1 MANKQMK
8 IAIEIAGKVASSFGS
23 TIKRASG
30 GIRSI
35 STAASK
41 MTGTVA
47 NATKKTAKVLGGIT
61 AATSAATAAIGAA
74 AVNVGSEFEKSMSQ
88 VSATMLLDKET
99 EKGKKDY
106 KILEEA
112 ARECGRNTAFSASQA
127 SDALNY
133 LALAGYNAKD
143 AAKTLPTVLN
153 LAGAGGMELA
163 DASNMITDAMSALGK
178 TVKAEGLNVE
188 GFADK
193 MAMTASK
200 SNTSVAELGSAILQI
215 GGTANTLSGGTTELN
230 TALGLLAD
238 NGIHAAEGGT
248 KLRNMIKS
256 LTSPTDKASKM
267 LEKLGISAEDSKG
280 NMRPLKDIMGDFGK
294 EVGSMGKVEKNATL
308 AKIFNAQ
315 DLKAVNALIDTSGK
329 RWDELSKAIDD
340 SKGACEDMYKTQEDN
355 LKGDLK
361 QLSAAMED
369 LGISIYK
376 DVGGPLRDTV
386 QFATKMVGKLSKA
399 YDKGGMSGMIK
410 TFGTVA
416 AEGIASAAKA
426 APKAIRVGTQML
438 QSLAKGIEKNKKE
451 IFKSFINVVAELG
464 KGTLQV
470 APQFLSIG
478 ASLITELGK
487 EIVKKA
493 PEMIT
498 IGTKVIENI
507 VAGISTMLPQLFET
521 GANIMVYLAGK
532 ITQYLPK
539 LIEIGS
545 KILLYIANGFVQQL
559 PQLAQAAMMLIQ
571 SLISMIQS
579 NLPNL
584 MNAGIDILNY
594 LVLGI
599 KNNLPNLIATA
610 MEALVTFSGSLRNY
624 AGKLVDVGLK
634 LIMTLAD
641 SFIANIPVFIRTI
654 PTIIINLCGIIN
666 DNAPKLLAAGL
677 TLIVKLGAGLIQAIP
692 VLIANLPKI
701 IQAIVSVFMAFNWL
715 SLGRKIITII
725 KYGVKG
731 VATAIPELFKKIGSK
746 AKKVFHD
753 IHWKELGTKV
763 IKFIV
768 NGIKSLV
775 KAIPDAL
782 KNIAKEAWDA
792 FKSINWIELG
802 SGIISSVISGIT
814 SAGKGLWGTITGLFT
829 GEKADTSISKAPVQ
843 SASEGKANFT
853 KAPIQTNT
861 PWHAAG
867 GIFRRPTILKSASGF
882 QGVGEAGAEAIL
894 PLSTLWEQLDSAID
908 RTMGDSH
915 SMVVQLLQRLQNG
928 QGNKTREAE
937 PQLAGYG
944 DIVYSPTYQIYGAT
958 KEDVA
963 EAGKTSQEEFARWMK
978 KLKKEEKRRNLRG

>member
-23 TIKRASG
+23 TIKRASS

-99 EKGKKDY
+99 AKGKKDY

-133 LALAGYNAKD
+133 LALAGYNAKES
-143 AAKTLPTVLN
+143 AKTLPTVLN

-163 DASNMITDAMSALGK
+163 DASDMITDAMSALGK
-178 TVKAEGLNVE
+178 TVKAEGTNVE
-188 GFADK
+188 TFADK

-200 SNTSVAELGSAILQI
+200 SNTSVAQLGSAILQI

-238 NGIHAAEGGT
+238 NGIKGAEGGT

-256 LTSPTDKASKM
+256 LTSPTDKAAKM
-267 LEKLGISAEDSKG
+267 LKKLNISAADSEG
-280 NMRPLKDIMGDFGK
+280 NMRPLKDIMGDFGEK
-294 EVGSMGKVEKNATL
+294 VGSMGKVEKNATL

-329 RWDELSKAIDD
+329 RWDELAKAIDE
-340 SKGACEDMYKTQEDN
+340 SNGACEDMYKIQTDN
-355 LKGDLK
+355 LKGDLDK
-361 QLSAAMED
+361 LRSGMED

-426 APKAIRVGTQML
+426 APKAIHVGTQML

-451 IFKSFINVVAELG
+451 IFKSFINVVTELG

-487 EIVKKA
+487 EFVKQA
-493 PEMIT
+493 PKIMKTGAKI
-498 IGTKVIENI
+498 IENI
-507 VAGISTMLPQLFET
+507 VAGTNTTLPQLFEM
-521 GANIMVYLAGK
+521 GANIIVYLAGK
-532 ITQYLPK
+532 MMQYLPK
-539 LIEIGS
+539 VIGIGS
-545 KILLYIANGFVQQL
+545 EILLNIANGIVQQL
-559 PQLAQAAMMLIQ
+559 PKLIH
-571 SLISMIQS
+571 
-579 NLPNL
+579 
-584 MNAGIDILNY
+584 AGLDILNY

-610 MEALVTFSGSLRNY
+610 MEALVTFSGSLRSY

-641 SFIANIPVFIRTI
+641 SLIANIPVFIRTI

-701 IQAIVSVFMAFNWL
+701 IHAIVSVFMAFNWL

-746 AKKVFHD
+746 AKKMFHD

-763 IKFIV
+763 IQFIV

-775 KAIPDAL
+775 KAIPDTL

-829 GEKADTSISKAPVQ
+829 GKKADASTSKAPVQ
-843 SASEGKANFT
+843 SVSEGKVNFT

-867 GIFRRPTILKSASGF
+867 GIFRKPTILRSASGF

-908 RTMGDSH
+908 RTMGDSN
-915 SMVVQLLQRLQNG
+915 SMIVQLLQQLQNG

-958 KEDVA
+958 KEEVA
-963 EAGKTSQEEFARWMK
+963 EAGKTSQAEFARWMK